1 VQAGEGAAH
10 IARHTQQGS
19 EANSTE
25 ETKENKTMF
34 VNFEIDLLPSSGFVN
49 VPLTSAENWCGNKS
63 EKSF

>member
-1 VQAGEGAAH
+1 MQAGEGAAH

-34 VNFEIDLLPSSGFVN
+34 VNFEIDLLLL
-49 VPLTSAENWCGNKS
+49 PLAPNFKKN
-63 EKSF
+63 

>member
-34 VNFEIDLLPSSGFVN
+34 VNFEIDLLPSSGCNN
-49 VPLTSAENWCGNKS
+49 VPLT
-63 EKSF
+63 